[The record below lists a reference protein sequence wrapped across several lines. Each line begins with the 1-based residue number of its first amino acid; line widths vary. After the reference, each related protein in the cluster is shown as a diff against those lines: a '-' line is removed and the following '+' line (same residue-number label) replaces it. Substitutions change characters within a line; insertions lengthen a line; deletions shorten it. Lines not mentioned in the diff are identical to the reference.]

1 MWSDVRLAIRQ
12 WKRAPVFTAVALL
25 TLALGIGANIAI
37 FNLVDAI
44 LLRPLPVPHPAQLTV
59 LTNPTDA
66 GTSYGTSGGR
76 RGLLA
81 YSEYTTLRDENT
93 VFSGLL
99 AAQSNDG
106 DTQIAWSHGA
116 SGGGTEP
123 AAIKMVSANY
133 FNVLGIPAYRGR
145 TFAANE
151 GQTIGADPIAVMSYG
166 YWNQHFNRDPAIL
179 GRSFTVHGHPFTI
192 IGVTPPGF
200 FGETVGQSP
209 DLWIPITMAGE
220 TSPGR
225 PELLQDPPGV
235 SRLMWLQVIG
245 RRKPGVSQQTAQAAI
260 SVIFLRLVQ
269 HQAGG
274 ATDAQQ
280 RQQLLNQKLELS
292 DGSKGVTPLRGGA
305 GDGLLELFALVGLL
319 LVLAIVNLASLQ
331 LARAAARHKEMG
343 VRLALGAGRA
353 RIIRQLLTESVLLSV
368 IGGLL
373 GILVAVWGDRFI
385 LAAMSGS
392 GPAGTP
398 LNLSPDWRVLLFV
411 AGLCVLT
418 GVVFGLAPAWRMARL
433 NINATLQSQGRG
445 GGHGRLWFGKTLA
458 VVQVALSALLLVAA
472 GLFVHSLQKLNDVPL
487 GFNPAQLAEFSLNPG
502 AAGYKGPAAASY
514 LHRTLEAINAVPGV
528 RAAAYSMNGL
538 FNGSGC
544 GLPIAID
551 GYTPGK
557 GQNAG
562 TGCEEVTPR
571 YFAATGIGIVAGRA
585 IDEADQSGAV
595 KNAVVNQ
602 TFAQRFFPGRNPI
615 GQNIRDTYPDDH
627 GAVYTIV
634 GIARDAKYNQLDE
647 KPRPMMYLPYFNG
660 IPGAG
665 PQDASVMV
673 SGWNSTVATGVRH
686 AVQSIDPA
694 VTMGTSAT
702 VENQIERSLAGSR
715 VLAEL
720 ASFFALLA
728 LFLAG
733 IGLYGTMSFGVA
745 RRTSEIGIRMALGA
759 SRGRVLGMI
768 LGETLLVLLI
778 GLLIGLPGALAS
790 AKLLLSAVR
799 IENLKYWDAISYGA
813 AAAALAVAIL
823 IAGYLPARR
832 ASRIDPWQA
841 LRED

>member
-81 YSEYTTLRDENT
+81 YSEYTALRDENT

-99 AAQSNDG
+99 AVQSNDG
-106 DTQIAWSHGA
+106 DTQIAWSQGV
-116 SGGGTEP
+116 GGGTEP

-133 FNVLGIPAYRGR
+133 FNVLGVPAYRGR

-151 GQTIGADPIAVMSYG
+151 GQTIGADPVAVMSYG
-166 YWNQHFNRDPAIL
+166 YWNQHFNRDPHIL
-179 GRSFTVHGHPFTI
+179 GKSFTIHGHPFTI

-200 FGETVGQSP
+200 LGETVGQSP
-209 DLWIPITMAGE
+209 DLWVPMTMAGE

-245 RRKPGVSQQTAQAAI
+245 RRKPGVSQQTAQAAV

-319 LVLAIVNLASLQ
+319 LVLAVVNLASLQ

-353 RIIRQLLTESVLLSV
+353 RIIRQLLTESVLL
-368 IGGLL
+368 
-373 GILVAVWGDRFI
+373 
-385 LAAMSGS
+385 
-392 GPAGTP
+392 
-398 LNLSPDWRVLLFV
+398 FV

-433 NINATLQSQGRG
+433 KINATLQSQGRG

-514 LHRTLEAINAVPGV
+514 LHRTLDAINAVPGV

-602 TFAQRFFPGRNPI
+602 TFAQRFFAGRNPI

-673 SGWNSTVATGVRH
+673 SGWNSTVATGVRR

-702 VENQIERSLAGSR
+702 VEDQIERSLAGSR

>member
-1 MWSDVRLAIRQ
+1 MWSDVRLASRQ

-44 LLRPLPVPHPAQLTV
+44 LLRPLPVPQAGQLTV
-59 LTNPTDA
+59 LTNPVDA
-66 GTSYGTSGGR
+66 GTNFGTSGGR

-81 YSEYTTLRDENT
+81 YSEYTALRDENT

-99 AAQSNDG
+99 AVQSNG
-106 DTQIAWSHGA
+106 GESPIAWNGA
-116 SGGGTEP
+116 MGP
-123 AAIKMVSANY
+123 AVIKMVSANY
-133 FNVLGIPAYRGR
+133 FKVLGVSAYRGR

-151 GQTIGADPIAVMSYG
+151 GQTIGADPVAVMSYG
-166 YWNQHFNRDPAIL
+166 YWNQHFNRDPGVL
-179 GRSFTVHGHPFTI
+179 GKSFTIHGHPFTV

-209 DLWIPITMAGE
+209 DLWVPMTMAGE

-225 PELLQDPPGV
+225 PELLRDPPGV

-245 RRKPGVSQQTAQAAI
+245 RRKPGVSQQTAQAA
-260 SVIFLRLVQ
+260 VNAIFLRLVQ
-269 HQAGG
+269 QQAGG

-319 LVLAIVNLASLQ
+319 LLLAIVNLASLQ

-343 VRLALGAGRA
+343 VRLALGAGRG

-368 IGGLL
+368 TGGLL
-373 GILVAVWGDRFI
+373 GILVALWGDRFI
-385 LAAMSGS
+385 LAAMPGS
-392 GPAGTP
+392 GPTGTP
-398 LNLSPDWRVLLFV
+398 LNLTPDWRVLLFV
-411 AGLCVLT
+411 VGLCVLT

-433 NINATLQSQGRG
+433 KINTTLQSQGRG

-502 AAGYKGPAAASY
+502 AAGYQGPAAASY
-514 LHRTLEAINAVPGV
+514 LHRALDAINAVPGV
-528 RAAAYSMNGL
+528 HAAAYSMNGL
-538 FNGSGC
+538 FTGSGC

-557 GQNAG
+557 GQNVG

-571 YFAATGIGIVAGRA
+571 YFAATAIGIVAGRA
-585 IDEADQSGAV
+585 INEDDQSGGV
-595 KNAVVNQ
+595 IHAVVNQ
-602 TFAQRFFPGRNPI
+602 TFAQRFFAGRNPLGHI
-615 GQNIRDTYPDDH
+615 IRDIYPDDH

-634 GIARDAKYNQLDE
+634 GVARDAKYNALDE
-647 KPRPMMYLPYFNG
+647 QPRPMMYLPFFNG
-660 IPGAG
+660 IGVDPPTDGT
-665 PQDASVMV
+665 VMV
-673 SGWNSTVATGVRH
+673 SGWSSAVATGVRH

-694 VTMGTSAT
+694 VTMGAPAT
-702 VENQIERSLAGSR
+702 VQEQIERSLAGSR
-715 VLAEL
+715 VLAQL
-720 ASFFALLA
+720 SGFFALLA

-733 IGLYGTMSFGVA
+733 VGLYGTMSFGVA

-790 AKLLLSAVR
+790 AKVLLSAVH
-799 IENLKYWDAISYGA
+799 INNLKYWDAASYGGA
-813 AAAALAVAIL
+813 AAALTVALL
-823 IAGYLPARR
+823 LAGYLPARR

-841 LRED
+841 LREE